1 VAGVRLRGGNTGHP
15 TIFKKN
21 ATSGPKNRMLGI
33 DTGSKKGRIMFPK
46 KILLK
51 KVLYIFLN

>member
-1 VAGVRLRGGNTGHP
+1 VAGVRLRGGNTSHP
-15 TIFKKN
+15 TILKKN
-21 ATSGPKNRMLGI
+21 ATSGSKNRMLGI

-51 KVLYIFLN
+51 KVL